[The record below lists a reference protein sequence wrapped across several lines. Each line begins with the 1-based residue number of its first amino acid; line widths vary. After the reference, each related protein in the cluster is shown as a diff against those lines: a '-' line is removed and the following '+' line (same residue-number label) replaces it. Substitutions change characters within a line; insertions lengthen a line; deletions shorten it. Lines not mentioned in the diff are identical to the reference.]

1 MSRYIL
7 IIMVIFSV
15 LMSLSFSSS
24 KEKEKAAIEQ
34 LIKNNAEFFQKE
46 DLESYIGTLDPTS
59 PEIENTRAMMVEL
72 FENYDLKLTIES
84 TRILKMS
91 DNKADVEI
99 VQTTSKVSGGEFRDN
114 RINIV
119 HQLKKIDGAWKITSS
134 KTIKIDYFDQPQE

>member
-1 MSRYIL
+1 MSRSIF
-7 IIMVIFSV
+7 IVMVIFSV
-15 LMSLSFSSS
+15 LMSLSCSSS

-34 LIKNNAEFFQKE
+34 LIKSNAEFFQKE
-46 DLESYIGTLDPTS
+46 ELDAYIGTLDPTS

-91 DNKADVEI
+91 DNKADVEV
-99 VQTTSKVSGGEFRDN
+99 VQVTSKVNGGEFRDN

-119 HQLKKIDGAWKITSS
+119 HQLKKIDGAWKITGS

>member
-1 MSRYIL
+1 
-7 IIMVIFSV
+7 VIFSV
-15 LMSLSFSSS
+15 LMSLSCSSS

-34 LIKNNAEFFQKE
+34 LIKSNAEFFQKE
-46 DLESYIGTLDPTS
+46 ELDAYIGTLDPTS

-91 DNKADVEI
+91 DNKADVEV
-99 VQTTSKVSGGEFRDN
+99 VQVTSKVNGGEFRDN

-119 HQLKKIDGAWKITSS
+119 HQLKKIDGAWKITGS

>member
-1 MSRYIL
+1 MLRFIF
-7 IIMVIFSV
+7 IVTVIFSV
-15 LMSLSFSSS
+15 FISLSCSSS
-24 KEKEKAAIEQ
+24 KEKEKGAIEQ

-84 TRILKMS
+84 TRILKIS
-91 DNKADVEI
+91 ENKADVEV
-99 VQTTSKVSGGEFRDN
+99 VQVTSKVSGGDFRDN
-114 RINIV
+114 KINIV
-119 HQLKKIDGAWKITSS
+119 HNLKKVDGAWKISGS

>member
-1 MSRYIL
+1 MSRSIF
-7 IIMVIFSV
+7 IVMVIFSV
-15 LMSLSFSSS
+15 LMSLSCSSS

-46 DLESYIGTLDPTS
+46 ELDAYIGTLDPTS

-91 DNKADVEI
+91 DNKADVEV
-99 VQTTSKVSGGEFRDN
+99 VQVTSKVNGGEFRDN